1 MVAGCPERGHP
12 VYFCGAHPLRAD
24 NRLDFGS
31 YWEHNTATPSSAA
44 SGEPQ
49 LESFRSMIRIYTQT
63 ENGISRTVGLEEQ
76 GERRGDIFWI
86 DLLTPD
92 AEELRFA
99 EELSA
104 LEMPT
109 KDEMREIE
117 ATSRLYCEDGARFMT
132 TTVLSRVETDD
143 PIIAEITFILKGRI
157 IITIRHT
164 DSYSFRV
171 FSHQLLRTPGTN
183 RDLVF
188 VGLLETLV
196 DRQADVLE
204 RFGTDL
210 DALSKKVFGTS
221 RRRRKSNE
229 EDPDTEDLRD
239 ALEELGRVGDLITR
253 QRDALVNLLRLITF
267 AGNEDS
273 CTDARESLYTALRS
287 VSRDVNS
294 LAEYAS
300 FLSNKINFML
310 DAVLGLIN
318 IEQNDIVKVFTIV
331 SVLFLPP
338 TLVASMY
345 GMNFD
350 WMPFLHSPYGFWIAL
365 FCMFMAASL
374 PLIIFRLKR
383 YI

>member
-1 MVAGCPERGHP
+1 MPDRCVAR
-12 VYFCGAHPLRAD
+12 VVRTIFPLK
-24 NRLDFGS
+24 
-31 YWEHNTATPSSAA
+31 
-44 SGEPQ
+44 Q
-49 LESFRSMIRIYTQT
+49 KMIRIYTQT
-63 ENGISRTVGLEEQ
+63 ENGIARTVGVEEQ
-76 GERRGDIFWI
+76 ESRRGEVFWI

-92 AEELRFA
+92 AEELRYA
-99 EELSA
+99 ESLCA
-104 LEMPT
+104 IEMPT

-117 ATSRLYCEDGARFMT
+117 ATSRLYCEDGGRFMT

-143 PIIAEITFILKGRI
+143 PIIAEITFILKGRVLV
-157 IITIRHT
+157 TIRHT

-171 FSHQLLRTPGTN
+171 FSHQLLRMQGTN

-210 DALSKKVFGTS
+210 DALSKKVFGKHHT
-221 RRRRKSNE
+221 RRKE
-229 EDPDTEDLRD
+229 KVEDPDTDDLRD

-273 CTDARESLYTALRS
+273 CLDAQNSLYVALRP

-294 LAEYAS
+294 LSEYAS

-318 IEQNDIVKVFTIV
+318 IEQNDIVKVFTIM
-331 SVLFLPP
+331 SVVFMPP
-338 TLVASMY
+338 TLIASIY
-345 GMNFD
+345 GMNFEY
-350 WMPFLHSPYGFWIAL
+350 MPFLHSPWGFWL
-365 FCMFMAASL
+365 SLVVMLLAAAI
-374 PLIIFRLKR
+374 PLLIFKLKR

>member
-1 MVAGCPERGHP
+1 
-12 VYFCGAHPLRAD
+12 
-24 NRLDFGS
+24 
-31 YWEHNTATPSSAA
+31 
-44 SGEPQ
+44 
-49 LESFRSMIRIYTQT
+49 MIRIYTQS
-63 ENGISRTVGLEEQ
+63 EKGISRTVGLEEA
-76 GERRGDIFWI
+76 EARREGIFWI

-92 AEELRFA
+92 GAELTYVEKLC
-99 EELSA
+99 EI
-104 LEMPT
+104 EMPT

-132 TTVLSRVETDD
+132 TTVLSRVETDE
-143 PIIAEITFILKGRI
+143 PMIAEITFILKKRTL
-157 IITIRHT
+157 ITIRHT

-171 FSHQLLRTPGTN
+171 FSHQLLRMKDTN

-188 VGLLETLV
+188 IGLLETLV

-210 DALSKKVFGTS
+210 DALSKKVFGTHHT
-221 RRRRKSNE
+221 RRNGKAN
-229 EDPDTEDLRD
+229 DPDTDDLRD

-253 QRDALVNLLRLITF
+253 QRDALVNLLRMITF

-273 CTDARESLYTALRS
+273 CMSSHDSLYVPLRP

-294 LAEYAS
+294 LSEYAS

-318 IEQNDIVKVFTIV
+318 IEQNDIVKVFTIT
-331 SVLFLPP
+331 SVVFMPP
-338 TLVASMY
+338 TLVASVF
-345 GMNFD
+345 GMNYKYI
-350 WMPFLHSPYGFWIAL
+350 PFLDTEWGFWL
-365 FCMFMAASL
+365 SLVLMGMAGIL
-374 PLIIFRLKR
+374 PLVVFKIKR

>member
-1 MVAGCPERGHP
+1 
-12 VYFCGAHPLRAD
+12 
-24 NRLDFGS
+24 
-31 YWEHNTATPSSAA
+31 
-44 SGEPQ
+44 
-49 LESFRSMIRIYTQT
+49 MIRIYTHS
-63 ENGISRTVGLEEQ
+63 EKGISRTVGLDEPVSRED
-76 GERRGDIFWI
+76 GIFWI

-92 AEELRFA
+92 AEELAFA
-99 EELSA
+99 EKMCA

-143 PIIAEITFILKGRI
+143 PIISEITFILKDRTL
-157 IITIRHT
+157 ITIRHT

-171 FSHQLLRTPGTN
+171 FSHTLLRMQETN

-188 VGLLETLV
+188 IGLLETLV

-204 RFGTDL
+204 RFGTVL
-210 DALSKKVFGTS
+210 DALSKKVFGTHHM
-221 RRRRKSNE
+221 RRKE
-229 EDPDTEDLRD
+229 KREDPDTDDLRD

-253 QRDALVNLLRLITF
+253 QRDALVNLLRMITF
-267 AGNEDS
+267 AGNEGS
-273 CTDARESLYTALRS
+273 CLSAHESLYVPLRP

-318 IEQNDIVKVFTIV
+318 IEQNDIVKVFTITSIV
-331 SVLFLPP
+331 FLPP
-338 TLVASMY
+338 TLVASVF
-345 GMNFD
+345 GMNYKYIPGLD
-350 WMPFLHSPYGFWIAL
+350 TEWGFWLSLVLMVIA
-365 FCMFMAASL
+365 AVL
-374 PLIIFRLKR
+374 PLVIFKIKR

>member
-1 MVAGCPERGHP
+1 
-12 VYFCGAHPLRAD
+12 
-24 NRLDFGS
+24 
-31 YWEHNTATPSSAA
+31 
-44 SGEPQ
+44 
-49 LESFRSMIRIYTQT
+49 MIRIYTQSD
-63 ENGISRTVGLEEQ
+63 EGISRTVGLDDQ
-76 GERRGDIFWI
+76 DIAMADVFWI

-92 AEELRFA
+92 AA
-99 EELSA
+99 ESEYVEKLCGI
-104 LEMPT
+104 EMPT

-132 TTVLSRVETDD
+132 TTVLSRVETDE
-143 PIIAEITFILKGRI
+143 PMIAEITFILKGRL

-171 FSHQLLRTPGTN
+171 FSHQLLRTQSTN

-188 VGLLETLV
+188 IGLLETLV

-210 DALSKKVFGTS
+210 DSLSKKVFGTHHT
-221 RRRRKSNE
+221 RRKKKA
-229 EDPDTEDLRD
+229 EDPDTDDLRD

-253 QRDALVNLLRLITF
+253 QRDALVNLLRMITF

-273 CTDARESLYTALRS
+273 CMSSHDSLYVPLRP

-294 LAEYAS
+294 LSEYAS

-318 IEQNDIVKVFTIV
+318 IEQNDIFKVFTIM
-331 SVLFLPP
+331 SVVFLPP
-338 TLVASMY
+338 TLIASVY
-345 GMNFD
+345 GMNFGHI
-350 WMPFLHSPYGFWIAL
+350 PFLHTEWGFWFSIGLMVLAGV
-365 FCMFMAASL
+365 L
-374 PLIIFRLKR
+374 PLVIFKLKR